1 MLSSAKKHVTVP
13 SASEIIEKEKAR
25 KILIDRKTKAE
36 NEVYALGIAIN
47 SLTSEITEYYKE
59 LDKIH
64 EEQGG

>member
-1 MLSSAKKHVTVP
+1 ML

-25 KILIDRKTKAE
+25 NILIDRKIKAE
-36 NEVYALGIAIN
+36 NEVYALNIAIH

-64 EEQGG
+64 EEQGEI

>member
-1 MLSSAKKHVTVP
+1 MLSSAKKHVNMP

-25 KILIDRKTKAE
+25 KILIDRKDKAE
-36 NEVYALGIAIN
+36 NEVYALKIAIA